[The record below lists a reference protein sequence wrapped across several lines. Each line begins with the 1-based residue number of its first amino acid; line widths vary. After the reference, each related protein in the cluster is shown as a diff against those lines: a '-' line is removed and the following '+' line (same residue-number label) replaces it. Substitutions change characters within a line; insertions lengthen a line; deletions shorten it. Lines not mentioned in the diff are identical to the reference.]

1 MPRVVT
7 ARYES
12 EQAAEQAL
20 ATVGREVALLDSAV
34 VSQGAAGSF
43 MLDSL
48 DLSREER
55 AGCEQQLKRG
65 GYLLVAQVANDAH
78 AEAAL
83 RVLRGMAGRSDAQ
96 TTPAAAPPAPAPT
109 PAPPA
114 PAPAA
119 APAPAP
125 AAPEAAQEESIPIVE
140 EELRIGKR
148 EVLRGG
154 ARVHTYTSEAPVQEQ
169 VELAEEHASVERRPA
184 NRRLTEEEVVRGGL
198 LQERVIEVSQMREEA
213 VVSKEAFVREEVI
226 VRKSVER
233 RTEQINETVRRT
245 EVETEELGAPG
256 EGGRR

>member
-12 EQAAEQAL
+12 EQEAERAL
-20 ATVGREVALLDSAV
+20 GVVGAEVPLLDSAV
-34 VSQGAAGSF
+34 VSHGPAAF
-43 MLDSL
+43 FTLDSL

-65 GYLLVAQVANDAH
+65 GFLLVAQVGSDGN

-83 RVLRGMAGRSDAQ
+83 RVLRGMTGRSDAQ
-96 TTPAAAPPAPAPT
+96 SAAP
-109 PAPPA
+109 
-114 PAPAA
+114 A

-125 AAPEAAQEESIPIVE
+125 VAAPAPAASAPKETEEERIPIVE

-169 VELAEEHASVERRPA
+169 VELSEEHASVERRPA
-184 NRRLTEEEVVRGGL
+184 NRRLTQEEVIRGGL

-213 VVSKEAFVREEVI
+213 VVSKEAFVREEVV

-256 EGGRR
+256 ESRRS

>member
-20 ATVGREVALLDSAV
+20 ATVAAEVALLDSAV

-96 TTPAAAPPAPAPT
+96 AAPAA
-109 PAPPA
+109 APPA

-119 APAPAP
+119 APAPASS
-125 AAPEAAQEESIPIVE
+125 ASEVIQEETIPIVE